1 MLGAIALIFHQTG
14 AIWLS
19 AGGVDDRKSAVF
31 DIKQTFSDKKM
42 PFRHRLTAVRWACQ
56 ANTDLFLPQEFPM
69 IRRKLL
75 VATAIIASVVLAA
88 CSDMTAPKN
97 TVCPVVSGSSVCK

>member
-1 MLGAIALIFHQTG
+1 MFGAIALMIYQTG
-14 AIWLS
+14 ARSSS
-19 AGGVDDRKSAVF
+19 AGVVNDRKSAVF
-31 DIKQTFSDKKM
+31 DRKQTFSDKKM
-42 PFRHRLTAVRWACQ
+42 PFQHLMIPVRWACQ
-56 ANTDLFLPQEFPM
+56 TSPDLFLIRSFPM

-97 TVCPVVSGSSVCK
+97 TCPIINGSSTCLR